1 LHDALK
7 GSDWLQTRLTS
18 NVTFAKIGLHG
29 GFCKLLKHLTVGS
42 WASLTRMQRSAP
54 SSTDGTEEGL
64 LYMNLCLLGLPQF
77 AAKSAGVELSRQC
90 FRKPNPK
97 ALEAVLYGLHS
108 AIHGE
113 QRTAKVHTQHVQQA
127 IQQLGWKEF
136 DGSGFALWH
145 PAGVQEHLAHHG
157 QKPEQGL

>member
-1 LHDALK
+1 
-7 GSDWLQTRLTS
+7 
-18 NVTFAKIGLHG
+18 
-29 GFCKLLKHLTVGS
+29 
-42 WASLTRMQRSAP
+42 MQRSAA

-77 AAKSAGVELSRQC
+77 AAKCAGVELSRQC

-113 QRTAKVHTQHVQQA
+113 QRTAKVHRQHGCA
-127 IQQLGWKEF
+127 ASNIAAWLE
-136 DGSGFALWH
+136 
-145 PAGVQEHLAHHG
+145 GV
-157 QKPEQGL
+157 